1 MVLNDKIRVLREMH
15 NWTQDEMAEKMQMSK
30 SGYSKIKRGETKLT
44 TDRLEQ
50 VAEIFDVD
58 ITELLSMGLNGT
70 FNLIK
75 ENGSQSNYYGN
86 SEKLTAEIERLNLII
101 QHQAELLQQ
110 KENENALLKTLV
122 EALKK

>member
-30 SGYSKIKRGETKLT
+30 SGYSKIERGETKLT
-44 TDRLEQ
+44 TERLEQ